1 MKIKNYIKNNL
12 SKINIDNYERLL
24 SYSVLRNQF
33 HSLSNVKIYTKRES
47 LWDGVITAVLN
58 PNDPVVFIE
67 FGVHEGYSLNYFAN
81 KNDNE
86 ESIFFGL
93 DSFEGLPEDWGLC
106 KKGAFNKNGMIPFFK
121 DSRVSCIKGWFQDS
135 WIVLEEKLSD
145 IKLDSIIVHYDAD
158 LYSSTL
164 FALCKMDQFKKPY
177 LAIFD
182 EFMGHETRALYN
194 YTQAFNAKVEFLG
207 QTLGNTRE
215 SIIGYPQQVVA
226 RITPNI

>member
-1 MKIKNYIKNNL
+1 MKKYIKKLL
-12 SKINIDNYERLL
+12 SKISIDNYEKLL
-24 SYSVLRNQF
+24 SYSILREKYKN
-33 HSLSNVKIYTKRES
+33 LSGVKVFCNRES
-47 LWDGVITAVLN
+47 LWDFCLKAFLEKDSPLVYV
-58 PNDPVVFIE
+58 E
-67 FGVHEGYSLNYFAN
+67 FGVHQGYSLNYFAKNNTN
-81 KNDNE
+81 KN
-86 ESIFFGL
+86 SIFIGL

-106 KKGAFNKNGMIPFFK
+106 KKGAFDTQGQSPSSN
-121 DSRVSCIKGWFQDS
+121 DVRVSYIKGWFQDS
-135 WIVLEEKLSD
+135 WGILEKNLTG
-145 IKLDSIIVHYDAD
+145 INLDNLVVHYDAD

-164 FALCKMDQFKKPY
+164 FALSQIDLIKKPY
-177 LAIFD
+177 IGIFD